1 MNHYFPIAIRMG
13 IPYQEFMNMIPKV
26 FHKYHEEYRKKKQEE
41 VDMINYSAWLNGL
54 YISHA
59 IGASFSKNGKYLNK
73 PLGFSSEDEIQ
84 ENDAIQFGAWAS
96 AFNKTVKV
104 GEDN

>member
-13 IPYQEFMNMIPKV
+13 ISYQEFMSMIPKV
-26 FHKYHEEYRKKKQEE
+26 FHKYREEYRKKQQEE
-41 VDMINYSAWLNGL
+41 ADMINYSAWLNGL

-59 IGASFSKNGKYLNK
+59 IEAAFSKNGKYLSK
-73 PLGFSSEDEIQ
+73 PFERGSEDAIP
-84 ENDAIQFGAWAS
+84 ENDAIQFGAWAA
-96 AFNKTVKV
+96 AFNKAKKA